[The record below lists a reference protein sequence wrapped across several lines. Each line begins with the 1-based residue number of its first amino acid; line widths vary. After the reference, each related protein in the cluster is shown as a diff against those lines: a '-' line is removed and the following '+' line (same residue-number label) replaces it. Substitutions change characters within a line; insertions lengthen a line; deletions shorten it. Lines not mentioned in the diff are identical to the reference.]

1 MRYAIFLKEINL
13 SIFSF
18 FSYLR
23 NLNNITINGKQGTSL
38 TKITKGQFEYI
49 RQEIKQQ
56 EKGYGLLKGPYLDSY
71 DSYWTDW
78 PGTLVTK

>member
-1 MRYAIFLKEINL
+1 MIY
-13 SIFSF
+13 S
-18 FSYLR
+18 
-23 NLNNITINGKQGTSL
+23 NITINGKQGTSL